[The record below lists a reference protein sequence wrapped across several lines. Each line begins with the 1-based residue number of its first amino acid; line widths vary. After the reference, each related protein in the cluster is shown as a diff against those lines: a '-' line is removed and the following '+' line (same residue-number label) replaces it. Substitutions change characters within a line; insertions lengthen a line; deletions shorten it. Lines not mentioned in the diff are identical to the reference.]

1 MRTLCTF
8 IFALSVIYNAGAQI
22 VVNNASFPK
31 VGDQLRTYTTDQVEN
46 VRIGDAGENKI
57 YDFNNLSGGQLVVQ
71 RWMDKST
78 GKNQALFPDANVVVK
93 VDSSEGELYAKIL
106 SSRIELVGFTSDEF
120 IFASD
125 LAINY
130 KTRPIFRRSPM
141 FYETNSRSEGSFF
154 IAFSAAIIPDSL
166 LASLPIKPDSIR
178 LTFKE
183 VTVDTIDGWGK
194 VKLQGKT
201 FDVLRE
207 KAISIS
213 ENKLEL
219 KLPFLGWIDLST
231 IFGGG
236 GGGPVGPLM
245 DTTYLYNYYTNTKKE
260 ILVSVSMDAEQ
271 NPESVTYADLQ
282 TSNLNEVSFS
292 GTFNVFPNP
301 ADQFTKMSATGLTE
315 AEYTLKITGV
325 DGRIWVE
332 YPIKNQETFESHINL
347 QDYPKGI
354 YVATLQNKNG
364 QMLAAQTFSIVR

>member
-1 MRTLCTF
+1 MKSFLLS
-8 IFALSVIYNAGAQI
+8 IFAFFVIHNAGAQI
-22 VVNNASFPK
+22 VVNNSSFPK

-46 VRIGDAGENKI
+46 IGIGEAGDNKL
-57 YDFNNLSGGQLVVQ
+57 YDFSSLSGGELVVQ
-71 RWMDKST
+71 RWVDKST
-78 GKNQALFPDANVVVK
+78 GKNQALFPDANALIK
-93 VDSSEGELYAKIL
+93 IDSSEGELYAKIL

-130 KTRPIFRRSPM
+130 KTRPIYRRSPM

-178 LTFKE
+178 LTFNE
-183 VTVDTIDGWGK
+183 ITVDTIDGWGK

-260 ILVSVSMDAEQ
+260 ILVSVSLDADQ
-271 NPESVTYADLQ
+271 NPESATYADLQ
-282 TSNLNEVSFS
+282 TSSLNEIDFS
-292 GTFNVFPNP
+292 GTFTIFPNP
-301 ADQFTKMSATGLTE
+301 ADQFTKCSVTGLTDS
-315 AEYTLKITGV
+315 EYSLKITGM
-325 DGRIWVE
+325 DGRVWTE
-332 YPIKNQETFESHINL
+332 NAIKNLETFEGLINL
-347 QDYPKGI
+347 QDVPKGI
-354 YVATLQNKNG
+354 YVASLQNKLG
-364 QMLAAQTFSIVR
+364 QILAAQTFSIVR

>member
-1 MRTLCTF
+1 MKTF
-8 IFALSVIYNAGAQI
+8 FTSIFALFVIFSAEAQI

-31 VGDQLRTYTTDQVEN
+31 VGDQLRTYITDQVEN
-46 VRIGDAGENKI
+46 VRIGESGENKT
-57 YDFNNLSGGQLVVQ
+57 YDFSNLSGGELVVQ
-71 RWMDKST
+71 RWLDKST
-78 GKNQALFPDANVVVK
+78 GKNQALFPDANVLVK

-130 KTRPIFRRSPM
+130 KTRPVFRRSPM
-141 FYETNSRSEGSFF
+141 YYETNSRSEGSFF

-219 KLPFLGWIDLST
+219 KIPFLGWIDLST

-236 GGGPVGPLM
+236 GGGPVGPLK
-245 DTTYLYNYYTNTKKE
+245 DTTYLYNYYTNSKKE

-282 TSNLNEVSFS
+282 TSNLNEVDFS
-292 GTFNVFPNP
+292 GTFGVYPNP
-301 ADQFTKMSATGLTE
+301 ADQFTKMSVTGLTDP
-315 AEYTLKITGV
+315 EYHLKITGL
-325 DGRIWVE
+325 DGRVWIE
-332 YPIKNQETFESHINL
+332 HSIKNMEAFETQINL
-347 QDYPKGI
+347 QDFPKGI
-354 YVATLQNKNG
+354 YVATLQNKIG
-364 QMLAAQTFSIVR
+364 QILAAQTFSIVR